1 MIDKS
6 TLANIHS
13 YVEDKVGYVILDN
26 PSRLNAISL
35 SMWEKIGILLKEYE
49 KNNNIRCVV
58 LKGKGKK
65 AFSAGADISEF
76 NNNRSQS
83 DTVLKY
89 DNVSKN
95 SLKILQRF
103 SKPTIALID
112 GYCIG
117 GGLATALSCDI
128 RLASKK
134 STFAIPAAKLGL
146 AYDYLGIKKL
156 RDIVGPSR
164 AKYIFFTA
172 RQFTSDEAMQMGI
185 IEQIFND
192 SDFDE
197 HTLKVLNAISDNA
210 PLTIASAK
218 LAIDAD
224 PQDSKMIQ
232 RCREFE
238 QVCFSSKDYEE
249 GRLAFSEKRKPIFKG
264 H

>member
-192 SDFDE
+192 SDFEE

-224 PQDSKMIQ
+224 PQDSKMIE

>member
-13 YVEDKVGYVILDN
+13 YVEDKVGYIILDN

-49 KNNNIRCVV
+49 NNNNIRCVV

-76 NNNRSQS
+76 NDNRSQS

-95 SLKILQRF
+95 SLQILQSF

-156 RDIVGPSR
+156 KDIVGPSR

-224 PQDSKMIQ
+224 PQDSKMIE
-232 RCREFE
+232 RCKEFE

-249 GRLAFSEKRKPIFKG
+249 GRLAFSEKRKPFFKG